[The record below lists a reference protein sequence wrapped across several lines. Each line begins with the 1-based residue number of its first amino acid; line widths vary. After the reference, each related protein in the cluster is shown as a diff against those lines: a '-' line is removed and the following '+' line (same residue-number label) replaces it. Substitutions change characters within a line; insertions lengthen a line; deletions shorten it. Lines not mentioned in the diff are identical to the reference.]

1 MIKGMHYLHSIKII
15 HRDIKPG
22 FDFIFID
29 FLLNDKNNKFS
40 RNVFLTKDNNVK
52 LGDLGIARKC
62 EESTFEECSTY
73 AGSPAY
79 MSPEIKNCEKYTYKT
94 DVW

>member
-79 MSPEIKNCEKYTYKT
+79 MSPEMKNRKKYSFKT